1 MTAFGFVRMSRAFH
15 VLALLALALLMHG
28 GMAHARPGDVVLGQA
43 QDRDMLSDALL
54 FVDRGE
60 QFPATIADSAAW
72 QARLKPAA
80 KVDLLGGS
88 YWMVVK
94 LRNYTDEAA
103 WVLDPRDT
111 LIEHV
116 EARLIG
122 SDGTVQ
128 AMRSGYRAKHEYF
141 LHYGKNITLNPDVSY
156 HLALRFSS
164 PYYARMPV
172 ISVMPHADYV
182 KLVDRENLLVIGALG
197 ALLALAIFNF
207 FIYSFTRDRSSLWYS
222 VYVLTYAAAWAMT
235 FHVTADLFD
244 WHVLEL
250 HYVPFFLLPV
260 FSTLF
265 YLKFLRLDELAPR
278 LAKISIINLVL
289 PLLLLPS
296 CFFALSWAHTLATI
310 AISIWMV
317 LALICGIV
325 AWKKGYQPARF
336 FVFAFIALMLPGFV
350 ILPANVGLIPAM
362 VDNAQ
367 LLTLLGGTLDGLLL
381 AFALADQIRLLR
393 DNLEQRVQERTS
405 QLLDVNQALTLAK
418 DHAEVV
424 SRHRIDFLSAM
435 SHDIRTPLAGVIGML
450 KFALRDQ
457 TVHGRTKEYLRIGLH
472 NGESLLAILN
482 DLLDFSK
489 IDAGK
494 LTLETVSFKLGDV
507 LEDALG
513 ILQTQADAKS
523 LLLESSINQA
533 LPDYVAGDPTR
544 IRQILINLLG
554 NAIKFTEAGQVRL
567 ETSVGASDA
576 NLTMVTFS
584 VTDSGPGIG
593 KETCSR
599 LFQKFEQADLSTTR
613 RYGGSGLGLAICK
626 ELVTLMKGTI
636 GVESEVGVGSR
647 FHFTLP
653 LAIGIAPLVP
663 EMPKVRERHSH
674 QLRVLCAEDVR
685 TNQIIIGTLLE
696 NMGHQVQIAENG
708 LEALRALSAAD
719 FDLVLMDGRMPLMDG
734 EQATRLIR
742 CGGTDEARVRD
753 PAITIVALTAN
764 ISGPDCARYLAAG
777 MDGYLSKPVN
787 EALLYDQIES
797 TIRDLLDKGVT
808 LKAAPAQSPHQQQ
821 QQQQQLDKETEL
833 ALQFG
838 VAGVARAPTLPKVA
852 LPDGV
857 FRIMPLPGVSPQH
870 MDKITQAFIEE
881 APRRLA
887 LAREALLA
895 ADAGVSAAAFHA
907 LKGSAGYFNTSQ
919 LHDLATRLESLC
931 SRGALEGALALLPQ
945 LENAVTRA
953 IGDLRS
959 AKVDDAV

>member
-1 MTAFGFVRMSRAFH
+1 M
-15 VLALLALALLMHG
+15 LMHAG
-28 GMAHARPGDVVLGQA
+28 AAHAAPGDVVLGQA
-43 QDRDMLSDALL
+43 QDREMLPDALL
-54 FVDRGE
+54 YLDNGE
-60 QFPATIADSAAW
+60 HFPAAAGDVAAW
-72 QARLKPAA
+72 QATLKPAA

-88 YWMVVK
+88 YWMVVN

-111 LIEHV
+111 LIEKV
-116 EARLIG
+116 EARLLG

-128 AMRSGYRAKHEYF
+128 TLHTGYRAKHEHF
-141 LHYGKNITLNPDVSY
+141 LHYGKNITLNPSVSY
-156 HLALRFSS
+156 QLALRFSS

-172 ISVMPHADYV
+172 ISVTPEADYI
-182 KLVDRENLLVIGALG
+182 KLVDRENLLIIGSLG

-207 FIYSFTRDRSSLWYS
+207 FIYSITRDRASLWYS
-222 VYVLTYAAAWAMT
+222 VYVLTYATAWAMT
-235 FHVTADLFD
+235 FHVTADLFG
-244 WHVLEL
+244 WRVLEL

-265 YLKFLRLDELAPR
+265 YLKFLRLDQLAPR
-278 LAKISIINLVL
+278 LAKISVINLVL
-289 PLLLLPS
+289 PLVLLPS

-310 AISIWMV
+310 AISIWML

-325 AWKKGYQPARF
+325 AWRKGYQPARF
-336 FVFAFIALMLPGFV
+336 FVFAFVALMLPGFV

-405 QLLDVNQALTLAK
+405 QLLEVNQALTLAK

-494 LTLETVSFKLGDV
+494 LTLETVSFRLDTV
-507 LEDALG
+507 LDDALG

-523 LLLESSINQA
+523 LLLECGLRHA
-533 LPDYVAGDPTR
+533 LPEYVAGDPTR
-544 IRQILINLLG
+544 LRQILINLLG
-554 NAIKFTEAGQVRL
+554 NAIKFTEAGRVRL
-567 ETSVGASDA
+567 DLIVGASDA
-576 NLTMVTFS
+576 NQTLITFS
-584 VTDSGPGIG
+584 ITDSGPGIG
-593 KETCSR
+593 KETCAR

-653 LAIGIAPLVP
+653 LAIGIAPPQP
-663 EMPKVRERHSH
+663 ESPKVRERHSH

-696 NMGHQVQIAENG
+696 NMGHRVQIAENG
-708 LEALRALSAAD
+708 LEALRALSADD

-753 PAITIVALTAN
+753 PAITVVALTAN
-764 ISGPDCARYLAAG
+764 VSGPDCARYLAAG
-777 MDGYLSKPVN
+777 MDGFLSKPVN
-787 EALLYDQIES
+787 EALLYDQIEN
-797 TIRDLLDKGVT
+797 TIRDLLGKGVT
-808 LKAAPAQSPHQQQ
+808 LKAAQQQ
-821 QQQQQLDKETEL
+821 QQQQQQAPDREAEL

-838 VAGVARAPTLPKVA
+838 VARVARAPALPKA
-852 LPDGV
+852 EPPDGV
-857 FRIMPLPGVSPQH
+857 FRIVPLPGVSPQH

-895 ADAGVSAAAFHA
+895 GDAGVSGAAFHA
-907 LKGSAGYFNTSQ
+907 LKGSAGYFNCSQ
-919 LHDLATRLESLC
+919 LHELATRLESLC

-945 LENAVTRA
+945 LENAVARA
-953 IGDLRS
+953 IADLRS
-959 AKVDDAV
+959 ARVDDLA